1 MVDTIV
7 EACASTKTQG
17 RGMGLKICRT
27 LIELHRGHLMHRRAE
42 GGGTIFSVS
51 IPLAD
56 VGYSKQEE
64 LEDV

>member
-1 MVDTIV
+1 MVDTIFD
-7 EACASTKTQG
+7 AFASTKTQG
-17 RGMGLKICRT
+17 MGMGLKICRT